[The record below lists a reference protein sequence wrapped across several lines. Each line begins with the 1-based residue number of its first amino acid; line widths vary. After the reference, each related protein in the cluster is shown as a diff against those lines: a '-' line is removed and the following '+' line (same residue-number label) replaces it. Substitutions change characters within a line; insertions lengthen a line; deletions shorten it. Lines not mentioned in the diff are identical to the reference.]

1 MSDENG
7 KGNFILKSVKEI
19 NAYFRSA
26 NKADIS
32 RLLSLI
38 ILSERQEKIFDMYY
52 IKRKGLGFIADT
64 LCISY
69 PVVKSELSAIR
80 QKIAPLL

>member
-1 MSDENG
+1 M
-7 KGNFILKSVKEI
+7 KSVKEI

-52 IKRKGLGFIADT
+52 IKKKDLGFIADK
-64 LCISY
+64 LCTSY
-69 PVVKSELSAIR
+69 SVAKSELNAIR
-80 QKIAPLL
+80 KKMASLL